1 MFLDFKTIIFSLFVM
16 LKKDIPE
23 VLFAL
28 MDTRQFNTGLENQLS
43 TKTRRVEHKHMNKA
57 RYKTIGV
64 MFL

>member
-16 LKKDIPE
+16 IKKDIPE

-28 MDTRQFNTGLENQLS
+28 MDTLQFNTGLENQLS
-43 TKTRRVEHKHMNKA
+43 TKTIQVEHKRTNEA

>member
-1 MFLDFKTIIFSLFVM
+1 MLLHFKTIIFSLFVM
-16 LKKDIPE
+16 IKKDIPE

-28 MDTRQFNTGLENQLS
+28 MNTRQINTGLENQLS
-43 TKTRRVEHKHMNKA
+43 TKTRQVEHKHTNEA